1 MPYSTVFQTVYQPPG
16 VSPRFARN
24 TPKNRGL
31 TPNVIYFRPIRVSGS
46 ALAAGFCR
54 ENVPCDTGG

>member
-1 MPYSTVFQTVYQPPG
+1 MPYFTVFQTVYQPPG

-31 TPNVIYFRPIRVSGS
+31 TP
-46 ALAAGFCR
+46 
-54 ENVPCDTGG
+54 GG